1 MPDSANSSLEP
12 ISHLIV
18 MRHAKSDWSDASESD
33 HERSLN
39 DRGRRDAPRVA
50 QALVDAG
57 WLPEQILSSDSQRT
71 RETYEQMVSAFP
83 HEVPGQFHATLYHA
97 GLSEILAEAPSI
109 SEDVSILM
117 VLGHNPG
124 WQEAVHRLSGDYVTM
139 KTANAALLEGEGADW
154 ADALRQRSSWR
165 LVDVIRAREL

>member
-1 MPDSANSSLEP
+1 MSELRR
-12 ISHLIV
+12 LII
-18 MRHAKSDWSDASESD
+18 MRHAKSSWSSGASTD
-33 HERSLN
+33 HQRPLN

-57 WLPEQILSSDSQRT
+57 WLPGQILSSDSQRT
-71 RETYEQMVSAFP
+71 RETYEQMVSVFP
-83 HEVPGQFHATLYHA
+83 HEIPVQFHATLYHA
-97 GLSEILAEAPSI
+97 GLSEILAEAPAI

-124 WQEAVHRLSGDYVTM
+124 WQEAVHRLSGEYVTM

-165 LVDVIRAREL
+165 LVDVVRAREL